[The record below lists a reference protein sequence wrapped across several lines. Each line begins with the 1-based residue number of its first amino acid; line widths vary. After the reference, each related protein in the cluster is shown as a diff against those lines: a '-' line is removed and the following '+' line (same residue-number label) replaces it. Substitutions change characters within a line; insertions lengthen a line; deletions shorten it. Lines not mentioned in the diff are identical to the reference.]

1 MCAWRTVK
9 TVAVSSLLLSGLAN
23 AGSKTHQDADLA
35 EFLNNFHQNPAEV
48 MEQIPSKVI
57 PANANMPFQN
67 ADSAVQ
73 AKDETRQQMIQLAGR
88 AGIRSSDLTENLVD
102 LGYKHIKNLGK
113 MDEKELQSAKL
124 SVSPWSDD
132 YWAIAKGVLGA
143 RYEDPN
149 NKKTFD
155 WQQNE
160 NYVLENPVS
169 AYLAEGLQDYL
180 SPSEKYD
187 LLVGDKEFS
196 LTKAMWAEGKP
207 YYDQYGKVETWM
219 GICHGWAPA
228 AYMLDRPEKAI
239 KVMAADG
246 ETEITFFPSDIKSL
260 GSLLWAKA
268 STPSK
273 FVGGRCNDKD
283 PERDQESGRI
293 TSQKC
298 FDTNPGT
305 WHKSVVNQ
313 IGVSDRS
320 FVMDATFDYEVWN
333 QPVFDY
339 SYKYFN
345 VETFDTASNY
355 KEAQIKIEDF
365 KKDKF
370 KKYRSNNAK
379 YIVGVEMNVGY
390 IAETQPSHRTFDNAS
405 YDYVSRVTYRYDLEL
420 DAEGNI
426 IGGEWYSNKHPD
438 FLWTPPVGTKAK
450 SWVETQYPQYI
461 NDYDAD
467 GLVSEQLKYVAPYA
481 SKSGQPLAEVLEGL
495 IEKARK

>member
-23 AGSKTHQDADLA
+23 AGIKTHQDADLT
-35 EFLNNFHQNPAEV
+35 EFLQHFHQNPTEV
-48 MEQIPSKVI
+48 MQLLPVKDI
-57 PANANMPFQN
+57 PANVNMPFQN
-67 ADSAVQ
+67 ANNAIQ

-88 AGIRSSDLTENLVD
+88 AGIRSSDRTENLVD

-124 SVSPWSDD
+124 SVRPWSDD

-149 NKKTFD
+149 AKKTFD
-155 WQQNE
+155 WKDNQ

-169 AYLAEGLQDYL
+169 EYLANGLQDYL

-187 LLVGDKEFS
+187 LLVGDKDFT
-196 LTKAMWAEGKP
+196 LTNTMWSEGKP
-207 YYDQYGKVETWM
+207 YYEQHGKVETWM

-239 KVMAADG
+239 KVLAADG
-246 ETEITFFPSDIKSL
+246 ETEITFFPSDVKSL
-260 GSLLWAKA
+260 GNLLWAKA

-273 FVGGRCNDKD
+273 FVGGRCNEKD
-283 PERDQESGRI
+283 PERDEENGRVI
-293 TSQKC
+293 DQKC

-305 WHKSVVNQ
+305 WHTSVVNQ
-313 IGVSDRS
+313 IGISDRS

-333 QPVFDY
+333 QPIYDY
-339 SYKYFN
+339 NYRYFN
-345 VETFDTASNY
+345 VETFETSKSY
-355 KEAQIKIEDF
+355 KDAQIKMEDF

-370 KKYRSNNAK
+370 KKYRSDKAV
-379 YIVGVEMNVGY
+379 YVVGVEMNVGY
-390 IAETQPSHRTFDNAS
+390 IAETQPTHRTFDNQN
-405 YDYVSRVTYRYDLEL
+405 YDLVSRVTYRYDLEL
-420 DAEGNI
+420 DAEGNV

-438 FLWTPPVGTKAK
+438 FLWTPPVGTRAM
-450 SWVETQYPQYI
+450 SWVENQYPQYI
-461 NDYDAD
+461 SEYDAD
-467 GLVSEQLKYVAPYA
+467 GTVDENLKYVATYA
-481 SKSGQPLAEVLEGL
+481 SKSGQPLAEIVEKL